1 MPKLPFNLFRA
12 DNDEP
17 RIQELKELCLFKG
30 LTVREIRELDDL
42 LHNRTYQKD
51 EVIFDEGDTG
61 LGLFLVVSGRVKIS
75 SSYAALNQ
83 LAPEFGP
90 GEFFGELA
98 LFDEAPR
105 TARAIAAEPT
115 QIVALFRTEFFSLL
129 ERNHGMAAKILF
141 ELSRTVCRRSRR
153 LTTGQQRTPLL

>member
-1 MPKLPFNLFRA
+1 MPKLPFNLFGA
-12 DNDEP
+12 SNDEP
-17 RIQELKELCLFKG
+17 RIHELKELSLFKG

-42 LHNRTYQKD
+42 LHERTYQKG

-61 LGLFLVVSGRVKIS
+61 LGLFLVVNGRVKIS
-75 SSYAALNQ
+75 SSYSALNQ
-83 LAPEFGP
+83 LAPEFGR

-105 TARAIAAEPT
+105 TARALAIEPT

-141 ELSRTVCRRSRR
+141 ALSRTVCQRARR
-153 LTTGQQRTPLL
+153 LTMGEQRAPLL